1 MRFLGFRSWSAGPL
15 DGKSCE
21 LNKHSTEKIVFF
33 LFHLA
38 SGGSK
43 AGSWNHLKLHSL
55 TCLVGDAGYWL
66 EASLSLSLICLLF
79 FSPLGLSNLPVI
91 PTESPRGF

>member
-66 EASLSLSLICLLF
+66 EASLSLQV
-79 FSPLGLSNLPVI
+79 GLSIWSLHVI
-91 PTESPRGF
+91 SLGFLTAVPEQTS